1 MWEGLTMRLSR
12 PRIPAL
18 ADHELDEEQREA
30 LEPYRSGD
38 SDVFN
43 IFRTLA
49 HAPRPLR
56 RFGFWAG
63 YVLGRH
69 NSLPPR
75 ERELVILRV
84 GYLCKAGY
92 EWAQHVVIGRNAGL
106 TDEEI
111 ERIKAGADAEGW
123 SPGDAA
129 LLRATDEL
137 VDDHFISDDTWAAL
151 ARDAGLD
158 DRQRMDVV
166 FTTGQYTQVS
176 MMLNTFGVQLDEFLV
191 SDPDLTS

>member
-1 MWEGLTMRLSR
+1 MRLSR

-18 ADHELDEEQREA
+18 ADHELNDEQREA
-30 LEPYRSGD
+30 LEPYRGGEHG
-38 SDVFN
+38 VFN
-43 IFRTLA
+43 IFRTFA

-63 YVLGRH
+63 YILGRH

-84 GYLCKAGY
+84 GFVCRAGY
-92 EWAQHVVIGRNAGL
+92 EWAQHVVIGRDAGL

-111 ERIKAGADAEGW
+111 ERIKAGADAQGW
-123 SPGDAA
+123 SVADSI
-129 LLRATDEL
+129 LLRAVDEL
-137 VDDHFISDDTWAAL
+137 VGDHFITDATWASL
-151 ARDAGLD
+151 ADDAGLD

-191 SDPDLTS
+191 ADPDLTT

>member
-1 MWEGLTMRLSR
+1 M
-12 PRIPAL
+12 
-18 ADHELDEEQREA
+18 
-30 LEPYRSGD
+30 
-38 SDVFN
+38 
-43 IFRTLA
+43 
-49 HAPRPLR
+49 
-56 RFGFWAG
+56 
-63 YVLGRH
+63 
-69 NSLPPR
+69 
-75 ERELVILRV
+75 ILRV

-106 TDEEI
+106 TEEEI

-123 SPGDAA
+123 SAGDAA

-137 VDDHFISDDTWAAL
+137 VEDHFIGDDTWAAL

-191 SDPDLTS
+191 ADPDLTS